1 MDETGSEGS
10 KAGKFTKK
18 DLSISTFGVPKVKK
32 FEIRIPALLN
42 FFHSIGSKSET
53 TAPTVFKVGAGHGK
67 SEFSNVQ
74 MTKTGLI

>member
-32 FEIRIPALLN
+32 FEIRI
-42 FFHSIGSKSET
+42 SKSEI
-53 TAPTVFKVGAGHGK
+53 TAPTEHLTRVLFTRRFEICHA
-67 SEFSNVQ
+67 
-74 MTKTGLI
+74 